1 MRIRI
6 VGTGAYS
13 HVNVEYDVLMSTPVM
28 NVKARIMVWNRM
40 NLSLLYRINLE
51 FNLQN
56 NNSLTMELN
65 YLIWNVF

>member
-28 NVKARIMVWNRM
+28 NVKARII
-40 NLSLLYRINLE
+40 S
-51 FNLQN
+51 QN
-56 NNSLTMELN
+56 IKCTTGCSIQETAIYTTKL
-65 YLIWNVF
+65 WR

>member
-56 NNSLTMELN
+56 SNSHTMELN

>member
-40 NLSLLYRINLE
+40 NLSLLYRINLA

-56 NNSLTMELN
+56 NNSHTMELN

>member
-56 NNSLTMELN
+56 NNSHTMELN